1 MAGST
6 QPSLQRVYRRTPGV
20 ASTGRENWRARV
32 IGAPTYESVYRNRA
46 G

>member
-1 MAGST
+1 MAEST
-6 QPSLQRVYRRTPGV
+6 QPSLQRSYKRTPGV
-20 ASTGRENWRARV
+20 ASTGRESWRARV

>member
-1 MAGST
+1 MAEST
-6 QPSLQRVYRRTPGV
+6 QPLQRVYRQAPGV

-32 IGAPTYESVYRNRA
+32 TGAPTYESVYRNRD